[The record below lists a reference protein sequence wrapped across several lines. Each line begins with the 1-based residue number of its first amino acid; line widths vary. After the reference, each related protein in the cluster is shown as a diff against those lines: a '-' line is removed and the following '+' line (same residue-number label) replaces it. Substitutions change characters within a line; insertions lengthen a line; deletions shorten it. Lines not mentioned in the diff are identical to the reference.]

1 MANGLG
7 ISNGAGQK
15 MAIQLSGL
23 AADMASFYNTDY
35 ETTANALQGI
45 FTNQTRALKQ
55 FGVVMNESTLE
66 AFRLSRG
73 IETAYS
79 QMSEAQKVAL
89 RYNYVLNATANAQ
102 NDFARTSFTWAN
114 QMRQLSMNWNS
125 LITTVG
131 NGLIKILTPV
141 VAILNRILQMAIMVV
156 NAIAKVFGGEGI
168 SGINSGAGSGL
179 NDIAAGADDAA
190 NNLGGATA
198 AAKKFKATIA
208 GFDELEIL
216 KGQDDDSGGGGGGA
230 GGLGGGGISADDLD
244 SYFDVFEESGMLN
257 KFEDW
262 MQKIKD
268 MMDSDNWEGIGLEV
282 ASGLNYINKAIDDWI
297 VNTFEPAGMTFAS
310 RVARVLNGLVEGYDW
325 NLLGKMMGDGL
336 NSLVH
341 IANEFLDTFDALKL
355 GEGIGTTISSWFS
368 TVDWA
373 GIGRL
378 VANYFNELVDIIKGV
393 VFNIDWE
400 TVRESITTALTNLW
414 ENLDV
419 EDAKETITEL
429 VNQLMETLKTVDWYK
444 IGHTVGEM
452 LSGVDWLGVFKD
464 LKDQVIWPAFKGFW
478 DGLMSDGKNFLI
490 GEVGK
495 IKSWFSESFL
505 GPIVAGILGAAGTF
519 LTWNWIAG
527 AARGFFKDGESL
539 VPAFTNSLKWMVG
552 RFGEIVEGMAPNFA
566 GILQPI
572 AQFFGKDL
580 SGYFSTAAAEL
591 GENGLGSALMGVG
604 DILSKMAGPIALVTA
619 AIISLTESY
628 GGLGGVL
635 ERVGKIF
642 TDTWDNI
649 KQWSDTIGLSD
660 NIAKLGEAFGKLW
673 DKLQALLSILGLLK
687 PVWET
692 LFTAISGAASIIGEI
707 VVTVF
712 DACVR
717 AITGFIE
724 YVDGVLGL
732 FIDTI
737 TGIFTGDFSGLQEDI
752 QEIWDGICDIFTGAI
767 ETIVGVVGGF
777 IQGIIDFFAD
787 LKYNLIGDPIVID
800 MWDGIQEVFDKTIGV
815 ILDIVEGFVKG
826 VINFFKD
833 IFNKG
838 KEIFNNLKTTLGNI

>member
-55 FGVVMNESTLE
+55 YGVVMNETTLE

-102 NDFARTSFTWAN
+102 NDFARTSFSWAN

-216 KGQDDDSGGGGGGA
+216 KGPDDDSGGGGGGA

-268 MMDSDNWEGIGLEV
+268 MMDADNWEGIGLEV

-400 TVRESITTALTNLW
+400 TVRKSITTALTNLW

-490 GEVGK
+490 GQIGK
-495 IKSWFSESFL
+495 IKSWFKESFF
-505 GPIVAGILGAAGTF
+505 GPIVAGISTILFNLIKTYFNFKLFSAAFKGLNLKGVLTSVFGEMGMETIFQDFSLSWSTGFKTLTNHVGSLFTDFGLKVQEFFQAFQIGLTGIEDGAAV
-519 LTWNWIAG
+519 NW
-527 AARGFFKDGESL
+527 ESL
-539 VPAFTNSLKWMVG
+539 LMGSGN
-552 RFGEIVEGMAPNFA
+552 GMAEA
-566 GILQPI
+566 WGATI
-572 AQFFGKDL
+572 G
-580 SGYFSTAAAEL
+580 
-591 GENGLGSALMGVG
+591 
-604 DILSKMAGPIALVTA
+604 
-619 AIISLTESY
+619 SLTSVIAPLALAIGTLTASY
-628 GGLGGVL
+628 GGLQGAM
-635 ERVGKIF
+635 ERICQVFSDAWDQIKKFADMINFSDKIDHLKDAFNGLKESVGKMF
-642 TDTWDNI
+642 DRVWEAL
-649 KQWSDTIGLSD
+649 KRVKPYW
-660 NIAKLGEAFGKLW
+660 EAFFT
-673 DKLQALLSILGLLK
+673 LLSSFAGWVGSIL
-687 PVWET
+687 
-692 LFTAISGAASIIGEI
+692 
-707 VVTVF
+707 
-712 DACVR
+712 
-717 AITGFIE
+717 
-724 YVDGVLGL
+724 
-732 FIDTI
+732 
-737 TGIFTGDFSGLQEDI
+737 
-752 QEIWDGICDIFTGAI
+752 TGA
-767 ETIVGVVGGF
+767 
-777 IQGIIDFFAD
+777 
-787 LKYNLIGDPIVID
+787 L
-800 MWDGIQEVFDKTIGV
+800 
-815 ILDIVEGFVKG
+815 
-826 VINFFKD
+826 
-833 IFNKG
+833 
-838 KEIFNNLKTTLGNI
+838 